1 MLQSAGQKAV
11 NMSERTSLVDFQRA
25 IFAQIEAFQQRGD
38 ERLCLRAV
46 SGKQHWAMDANDILH
61 VAQMPKTL
69 PFIPAAPV
77 YVKGLLQQDGD
88 VFTVF
93 DLGHILSGVP
103 TPLSKSNRVL
113 IIQPAMMAGVALLV
127 EKAYSLIS
135 MESMHID
142 KNNVSVEY
150 SAAVLKIEESDTLW
164 HWLNFQTLL
173 NSPSFATRRL
183 DIKAK

>member
-1 MLQSAGQKAV
+1 MAA
-11 NMSERTSLVDFQRA
+11 RTSLVDFQRE
-25 IFAQIEAFQQRGD
+25 IFAQIEAFKNRGD
-38 ERLCLRAV
+38 ERLCLRAA
-46 SGKQHWAMDANDILH
+46 SGKQQWAMDANDILH
-61 VAQMPKTL
+61 VAQMPKSL

-77 YVKGLLQQDGD
+77 YVKGLLQQDGE

-93 DLGHILSGVP
+93 DLGLILSGVP

-113 IIQPAMMAGVALLV
+113 ILQPAMMAGVALLV

-135 MESMHID
+135 MDSMHIE
-142 KNNVSVEY
+142 KSSALIEH
-150 SAAVLKIEESDTLW
+150 SAAVLTIEESNTNW

-173 NSPSFATRRL
+173 HSSSFAIRRL